1 MSGDLHAQNQHDAA
15 KEAQPILQPENLHD
29 RAADP
34 AEKTK
39 ADTSGDWQP
48 QDLHDR
54 AAAAAKETRSTII
67 KLTTASVGGLFVI
80 ATKEFKAGLEWKE
93 QLAVLSTLFCMVLSL
108 AAAIWFGFSEA
119 AVELLSRSAYS
130 A

>member
-67 KLTTASVGGLFVI
+67 KPLLQSVGC
-80 ATKEFKAGLEWKE
+80 
-93 QLAVLSTLFCMVLSL
+93 S
-108 AAAIWFGFSEA
+108 
-119 AVELLSRSAYS
+119 LSRLKSSKPDWSGKNSWPFSQRSFAWFFR
-130 A
+130 